1 MRRSSSSLKQW
12 AAMLG
17 GVVLTAM
24 PQAAQAGSMIEGT
37 WLTPV
42 GSEMTI
48 SACVEG
54 YCGYISKIV
63 ITDQI
68 RAKYG
73 SAVDS
78 VDTYTDY
85 NNKDPN
91 LKDRPIHGLQ
101 ILTLR
106 QAASPWSFEGE
117 IYNPEDGN
125 TYAGYIEVKGP
136 DTVILKGCALMVLC
150 QEQEWRRVVGPTE

>member
-1 MRRSSSSLKQW
+1 MTTSRTFRSKVGALIGGLGL
-12 AAMLG
+12 AML
-17 GVVLTAM
+17 A
-24 PQAAQAGSMIEGT
+24 PAAQAQSMIEGT

-48 SACVEG
+48 SSCVEG
-54 YCGYISKIV
+54 FCGYISKIV

-73 SAVDS
+73 SAVDQ
-78 VDTYTDY
+78 VETYTDH
-85 NNKDPN
+85 NNRNPD
-91 LKDRPIHGLQ
+91 LRHRPMHGLQ

-106 QAASPWSFEGE
+106 QGASPWNFEGE

-150 QEQEWRRVVGPTE
+150 QEQEWRRVVGPVE